1 MTEILHHALP
11 LRAQELGRDLQ
22 AVLDALPPQPVGDP
36 LPVLQ
41 LEPTDRCSL
50 VFTGAYG
57 TGKSSLIKALTD
69 GEADVAIAA
78 DIATD
83 RVSEHDWNNVVTLI
97 DTPGMHAGLAEHDA
111 IAEDA
116 LIRADL
122 VLFTVTVGLF
132 DDDSTAQ
139 LRHVLDDLGKREQAI
154 IVITNSAGMTAAPG
168 VRAEAVRVAARGD
181 DVPFV
186 ECDSG
191 LYLRSL
197 SESDPQRQARLIA
210 ASNMEAVAQTVNELA
225 VQRGQ
230 LARHRQPFQQI
241 RAIAEEAIARIADD
255 PADAAM
261 LRTLARHRKALTDHE
276 GLIEATASAA
286 ASQFLATCS
295 NAAEHF
301 ADAVEAADD
310 ANAADPQGPARL
322 ASVEAAEDVLQRA
335 LQGSMQRLSN
345 EIDAIITTQ
354 MQDLRSEMLE
364 IDSGPSAQYISS
376 MAGPVV
382 EMPDGPNVP
391 SYTKRSPE
399 TSSMRLPSWLPDA
412 QEMLGN
418 FAGFWGAGQGMK
430 SSSGTTG
437 HRIVLEVGDLLGKKF
452 KPWGAVKI
460 ANGIGKVAS
469 ITSKSLPVV
478 INVAAVLMDEAS
490 RRKAEEARF
499 RRRRSMIR
507 AVAEE
512 ANAIADRARSI
523 VRGEIRHQLAA
534 QYQEIDEMRS
544 RVVDSQQARSES
556 SLELARIVAACDEH
570 LART

>member
-1 MTEILHHALP
+1 MRRRRGQSPIDH
-11 LRAQELGRDLQ
+11 R
-22 AVLDALPPQPVGDP
+22 
-36 LPVLQ
+36 
-41 LEPTDRCSL
+41 
-50 VFTGAYG
+50 TGAWRITRPSG
-57 TGKSSLIKALTD
+57 S
-69 GEADVAIAA
+69 IAA
-78 DIATD
+78 PKGA
-83 RVSEHDWNNVVTLI
+83 
-97 DTPGMHAGLAEHDA
+97 
-111 IAEDA
+111 
-116 LIRADL
+116 
-122 VLFTVTVGLF
+122 
-132 DDDSTAQ
+132 
-139 LRHVLDDLGKREQAI
+139 
-154 IVITNSAGMTAAPG
+154 NSG
-168 VRAEAVRVAARGD
+168 
-181 DVPFV
+181 
-186 ECDSG
+186 
-191 LYLRSL
+191 
-197 SESDPQRQARLIA
+197 
-210 ASNMEAVAQTVNELA
+210 
-225 VQRGQ
+225 
-230 LARHRQPFQQI
+230 
-241 RAIAEEAIARIADD
+241 RAI
-255 PADAAM
+255 
-261 LRTLARHRKALTDHE
+261 
-276 GLIEATASAA
+276 TASAA

-460 ANGIGKVAS
+460 ANGIGKVDRFLVDQQLFEGEGHLVS
-469 ITSKSLPVV
+469 PELDS
-478 INVAAVLMDEAS
+478 MEAL
-490 RRKAEEARF
+490 KK
-499 RRRRSMIR
+499 
-507 AVAEE
+507 
-512 ANAIADRARSI
+512 
-523 VRGEIRHQLAA
+523 
-534 QYQEIDEMRS
+534 
-544 RVVDSQQARSES
+544 ES
-556 SLELARIVAACDEH
+556 SE
-570 LART
+570 